1 MELYKTQ
8 RQVLK
13 HLDYNEY
20 IALKSLCRYSK
31 DMFNIALYSVRQHYF
46 KTKEYLSYNSNYHLL
61 KDNEVYKLLGAKTS
75 QNTMKQVDFA
85 FKSFFALLK
94 QKKNNS
100 YNKKVKLPKYL
111 DKEGYYPL
119 IFDKF
124 SISKG
129 YFKVYMS
136 KEFEDLYGSI
146 KIKVPSNLDVKNIK
160 YIKIIPIYDCQYFEV
175 QYTYLVESEE
185 LTFNKNNVLGID
197 IGVDNLCTCV
207 TNKGHSFIIDGRP
220 IKSMN
225 QYTNKT
231 SAYYRSI
238 INKQGLLHSKRVNS
252 LWYKRN
258 NYIDN
263 YLNKCVN
270 YIINYS
276 ISNDIG
282 TIVLGYN
289 DDFQQN
295 SNIGKANNQNFVNMP
310 FSKLISKLEHKCS
323 NLGITFILQEE
334 SYTSKASFLDGDD
347 IPTYVKN
354 NNNSNTTY
362 NFSGKRLKRG
372 LYKTKNGII
381 LNADVNGAFNIIRK
395 AIQTQ
400 GLNCLIDMSKISIKN
415 IASPKR
421 IKVA

>member
-94 QKKNNS
+94 KKNSGNYS
-100 YNKKVKLPKYL
+100 SKVKIPKYL

-295 SNIGKANNQNFVNMP
+295 SNIGKTNNQNFVNMP

-334 SYTSKASFLDGDD
+334 SYTSKASFLDLDD
-347 IPTYVKN
+347 IPTYVKGN
-354 NNNSNTTY
+354 NTKYS
-362 NFSGKRLKRG
+362 FSGNRVKRG

>member
-1 MELYKTQ
+1 
-8 RQVLK
+8 
-13 HLDYNEY
+13 
-20 IALKSLCRYSK
+20 
-31 DMFNIALYSVRQHYF
+31 
-46 KTKEYLSYNSNYHLL
+46 
-61 KDNEVYKLLGAKTS
+61 
-75 QNTMKQVDFA
+75 
-85 FKSFFALLK
+85 
-94 QKKNNS
+94 
-100 YNKKVKLPKYL
+100 
-111 DKEGYYPL
+111 
-119 IFDKF
+119 
-124 SISKG
+124 
-129 YFKVYMS
+129 
-136 KEFEDLYGSI
+136 
-146 KIKVPSNLDVKNIK
+146 
-160 YIKIIPIYDCQYFEV
+160 
-175 QYTYLVESEE
+175 
-185 LTFNKNNVLGID
+185 
-197 IGVDNLCTCV
+197 
-207 TNKGHSFIIDGRP
+207 
-220 IKSMN
+220 MN
-225 QYTNKT
+225 QYTNKQV
-231 SAYYRSI
+231 AYYRSI

-258 NYIDN
+258 NYIDD

-295 SNIGKANNQNFVNMP
+295 SNIGKTNNQNFVNMP

-347 IPTYVKN
+347 IPTYVKGN
-354 NNNSNTTY
+354 NTKYS
-362 NFSGKRLKRG
+362 FSGNRVKRG
-372 LYKTKNGII
+372 LYKTKDGII